1 MRTNDGVVEKKSYV
15 FEMLKALIVAL
26 IITLVLVLA
35 AALIIKL
42 FNLPTESISI
52 VNQVIKGVSIFVSAL
67 LCLRLKNCGFIRGII
82 LGILYIALS
91 YVVFSLFNGEFLFGI
106 NLLNDVALG
115 AVTGLISGIIA
126 VNLRK

>member
-67 LCLRLKNCGFIRGII
+67 ICLRLKNCGFIRGII

-106 NLLNDVALG
+106 NLFSA
-115 AVTGLISGIIA
+115 
-126 VNLRK
+126 R

>member
-26 IITLVLVLA
+26 IITLVMVLA

-67 LCLRLKNCGFIRGII
+67 ICLRLKNCGFIRGII
-82 LGILYIALS
+82 WAFFTLRFLTS
-91 YVVFSLFNGEFLFGI
+91 YFHYSTESFYSE
-106 NLLNDVALG
+106 
-115 AVTGLISGIIA
+115 
-126 VNLRK
+126 